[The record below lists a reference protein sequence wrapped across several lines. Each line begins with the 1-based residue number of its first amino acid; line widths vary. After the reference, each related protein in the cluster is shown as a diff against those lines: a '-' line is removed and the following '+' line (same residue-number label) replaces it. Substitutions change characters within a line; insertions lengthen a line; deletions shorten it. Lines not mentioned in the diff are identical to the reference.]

1 MLVCMT
7 NFEFDNLQQIKEMLL
22 KLDETLKVKDVD
34 RKAFKEKH
42 GIMTQDE
49 RNALMKKRGNN

>member
-1 MLVCMT
+1 MI
-7 NFEFDNLQQIKEMLL
+7 NFEFDYSQQIKEMLL
-22 KLDETLKVKDVD
+22 KLEETLKIKDFD